1 MKSAELRKCS
11 SPRTSVRK
19 RSCCTFYVRGTICNF
34 LYRKAVSSDA
44 SEQRVLRSTPD
55 WSETAN
61 NSEHLWVPTSASGDF
76 CYVGESDCTVSTEC
90 LAVEREREREKS

>member
-1 MKSAELRKCS
+1 M
-11 SPRTSVRK
+11 
-19 RSCCTFYVRGTICNF
+19 
-34 LYRKAVSSDA
+34 SSDA

-76 CYVGESDCTVSTEC
+76 CYVGESDCTVSTEY
-90 LAVEREREREKS
+90 LTLERERERERERIRDLQIDALLAVALFRA

>member
-1 MKSAELRKCS
+1 MVVARPLCYEALVFYVLRFM
-11 SPRTSVRK
+11 
-19 RSCCTFYVRGTICNF
+19 FYVRDKIRPF

-76 CYVGESDCTVSTEC
+76 CYVGESDCTVSTKC
-90 LAVEREREREKS
+90 LAAEREKS

>member
-1 MKSAELRKCS
+1 MFRI
-11 SPRTSVRK
+11 RYIT
-19 RSCCTFYVRGTICNF
+19 GTF

-61 NSEHLWVPTSASGDF
+61 NSEHLWVSTSASGDF

-90 LAVEREREREKS
+90 FALERERESEREREREREREGEKS